1 MDVSAGAGACA
12 CACVGGGVREVQ
24 EAWTDPAEA

>member
-1 MDVSAGAGACA
+1 MSAGAGACA

-24 EAWTDPAEA
+24 EAWTGPAEA